1 MKVREPIQGL
11 GKFSD
16 DTEIYFT
23 AVKCNGF

>member
-1 MKVREPIQGL
+1 MKVRELIQEL

-23 AVKCNGF
+23 VVKCNGF